1 MANTLR
7 RSSLDL
13 GAIVA
18 AALLVGAAACGNNSE
33 SANSEASK
41 GAAMTPRISS
51 VPFGQT
57 ADGTGIDLITL
68 RNQKGV
74 EIRVMTYGGII
85 LSIKTPDR
93 DGNSEDI
100 TLGYDTAAEYFKNP
114 TYFGV
119 LVGRYANRIANA
131 KFTLDGKTYTLP
143 ANNGVNS
150 LHGGAVGWDQ
160 KVWHAEPFQNGGG
173 VGVALSLTS
182 PDGDQGYP
190 GEVKATVTYTLT
202 DDSRLIVDYDAT
214 TNAPTVINMTQH
226 TYFNLAGSKA
236 NDILGHELT
245 INADRYT
252 PVDDT
257 LIPTGTLAPVDGTPF
272 DFRMPTKIGARID
285 QKDEQ
290 LIRGKG
296 YDHNWVLNRNGD
308 GLSQAAIAR
317 DPISGRTV
325 EISTTEP
332 GIQFYSG
339 NFLDGTNIGKG
350 GKAYPHRSGF
360 CLETQ
365 HYPDSPNQ
373 PSFPSTVLRPGG
385 RYTSQTVFKFGTD
398 K

>member
-1 MANTLR
+1 MAE
-7 RSSLDL
+7 
-13 GAIVA
+13 V
-18 AALLVGAAACGNNSE
+18 
-33 SANSEASK
+33 
-41 GAAMTPRISS
+41 TPRLTKA
-51 VPFGQT
+51 PFGQT
-57 ADGTGIDLITL
+57 ADGKVIELITL
-68 RNQKGV
+68 RNQRGIEV
-74 EIRVMTYGGII
+74 RLMTYGGII

-93 DGNSEDI
+93 TGAIDDI
-100 TLGYDTAAEYFKNP
+100 ALGYDTAAGYFKNS

-119 LVGRYANRIANA
+119 LVGRYANRIAKA

-150 LHGGAVGWDQ
+150 LHGGTIGWDQ
-160 KVWHAEPFQNGGG
+160 KVWASEEFQNAGG
-173 VGVALSLTS
+173 VGVALTLTS

-190 GEVKATVTYTLT
+190 GEVKAKVTYTLT

-214 TNAPTVINMTQH
+214 TSAPTVINLTQH
-226 TYFNLAGSKA
+226 TYFNLAGAKA
-236 NDILGHELT
+236 DNILGHELM
-245 INADRYT
+245 INADKYT

-257 LIPTGTLAPVDGTPF
+257 LIPTGELAPVAGTPF
-272 DFRMPTKIGARID
+272 DFKTSTVIGARID
-285 QKDEQ
+285 QKNEQ
-290 LIRGKG
+290 LTRGKG
-296 YDHNWVLNRNGD
+296 YDHNWVLNRTGD
-308 GLSQAAIAR
+308 GLSLAARAK
-317 DPISGRTV
+317 DPLTGRTL

-350 GKAYPHRSGF
+350 GKAYPHRGGF

-385 RYTSQTVFKFGTD
+385 RYTSQTVFTFGAD

>member
-1 MANTLR
+1 MRL
-7 RSSLDL
+7 SL
-13 GAIVA
+13 IMA
-18 AALLVGAAACGNNSE
+18 AAAMLMGAVACGGNSD
-33 SANSEASK
+33 SSSQPASK
-41 GAAMTPRISS
+41 GADMSPRVSLT
-51 VPFGQT
+51 PFGQT

-68 RNQKGV
+68 RNQRGV

-85 LSIKTPDR
+85 LSIRTLDR
-93 DGNSEDI
+93 TGASDDI
-100 TLGYDTAAEYFKNP
+100 ALGYDTAAGYFRNS

-119 LVGRYANRIANA
+119 LVGRYANRIAKA
-131 KFTLDGKTYTLP
+131 QFTLDGKTYTLP

-150 LHGGAVGWDQ
+150 LHGGTMGWDQ
-160 KVWHAEPFQNGGG
+160 KVWKADPFQNAAG

-190 GEVKATVTYTLT
+190 GEVNATVTYTLS

-214 TNAPTVINMTQH
+214 SNAPTVINMTQH

-236 NDILGHELT
+236 TDILGHELT

-257 LIPTGTLAPVDGTPF
+257 LIPTGQLAPVDGTPF
-272 DFRMPTKIGARID
+272 DFRLPTKIGARID
-285 QKDEQ
+285 QDNEQ
-290 LIRGKG
+290 LRRGKG
-296 YDHNWVLNRNGD
+296 YDHNWVLNRSGA
-308 GLSQAAIAR
+308 GLSPAAVAK
-317 DPISGRTV
+317 DPVTGRTV
-325 EISTTEP
+325 EIFTTEP

-339 NFLDGTNIGKG
+339 NFLDGTNTGKG
-350 GKAYPHRSGF
+350 GKVYIHRGGF

>member
-1 MANTLR
+1 MC
-7 RSSLDL
+7 
-13 GAIVA
+13 VA
-18 AALLVGAAACGNNSE
+18 AALAAAAACGKNAE
-33 SANSEASK
+33 PAKPMAE
-41 GAAMTPRISS
+41 TPRLTSS
-51 VPFGQT
+51 PFGQT

-68 RNQKGV
+68 RNQRGV
-74 EIRVMTYGGII
+74 EIRLMTYGGII

-93 DGNSEDI
+93 TGTVDDI
-100 TLGYDTAAEYFKNP
+100 ALGYETAAPYFKNS

-119 LVGRYANRIANA
+119 LVGRYANRIAKA

-150 LHGGAVGWDQ
+150 LHGGTTGWDQ
-160 KVWHAEPFQNGGG
+160 KVWKADSFQNAGG
-173 VGVALSLTS
+173 VGVILTLTS

-190 GEVKATVTYTLT
+190 GEVKAKVTYTLT
-202 DDSRLIVDYDAT
+202 DDSKLVVDYDAT

-226 TYFNLAGSKA
+226 TYFNLAGAKLA
-236 NDILGHELT
+236 DNILAQELM
-245 INADRYT
+245 INADKYT

-257 LIPTGTLAPVDGTPF
+257 LIPTGQLAPVEGTPF
-272 DFRMPTKIGARID
+272 DFRKSTLIGARID
-285 QKDEQ
+285 QADEQ
-290 LIRGKG
+290 LKRGKG
-296 YDHNWVLNRNGD
+296 YDHNWVLNRTGD
-308 GLSQAAIAR
+308 GLSLAAIAK
-317 DPISGRTV
+317 DPGTGRTV

-350 GKAYPHRSGF
+350 GKAYPHRGGF

-373 PSFPSTVLRPGG
+373 PAFPSTVLRPGSH
-385 RYTSQTVFKFGTD
+385 YTSQTVFKFGTD